1 VIQTKGLTVGEAVAE
16 TNDLLTAHPDIKG
29 IYGMYDEAGTGAS
42 QVLASMGLTGK
53 VALATA
59 DGSPTTVGLVRDH
72 KLDALFLQGAVGQ
85 GIVATEQVTAAL
97 EGKPTTQA
105 IALEEPMVTPENID
119 TPEIQTQL
127 KRVYPPSAGA
137 Y

>member
-1 VIQTKGLTVGEAVAE
+1 
-16 TNDLLTAHPDIKG
+16 
-29 IYGMYDEAGTGAS
+29 
-42 QVLASMGLTGK
+42 MGLTGK